1 MRTGSS
7 LLSFSLQYDSMKI
20 IFLIP
25 FYLFTF
31 NTMAQP
37 DLVPSGSYIWTDY
50 PAKVNGDRE
59 SRMILEGT
67 SSHLDYFRIHAT
79 TQYPGAKPSTMHAND
94 DKEECLIVKEGIMKI
109 TLEGN
114 TVILGTG
121 GVFLLMPHQMHSVQ
135 NAGNTNLTYYMMQYR
150 SKKKKD
156 VERGKAAG
164 GSLLLNADSLI
175 FKPST
180 RGGSKPYFDRA
191 TAMCERFEMHET
203 QLNKKGPSH
212 EPHSHEETEIIL
224 MLTGNTEMTID
235 GKEFK
240 AGPGD
245 FYVMN
250 SQSLHGVRNATDA
263 PCSYLAFKW
272 K

>member
-1 MRTGSS
+1 
-7 LLSFSLQYDSMKI
+7 MKT
-20 IFLIP
+20 IFL
-25 FYLFTF
+25 FTTYF
-31 NTMAQP
+31 LTLTTMAQLNP
-37 DLVPSGSYIWTDY
+37 VNSGVYTWTDY
-50 PAKVNGDRE
+50 PAKINGDRE
-59 SRMILEGT
+59 SRKMLEGT

-79 TQYPGAKPSTMHAND
+79 TQYPGAKPSTMHANE

-109 TLEGN
+109 TIQGN

-135 NAGNTNLTYYMMQYR
+135 NAGNTNLTYYVMSYR
-150 SKKKKD
+150 SKNKMN
-156 VERGKAAG
+156 VERGRAAG
-164 GSLLLNADSLI
+164 GSLMLNADSLT
-175 FKPST
+175 FKPSAS
-180 RGGSKPYFDRA
+180 GGSRPYFDRA
-191 TAMCERFEMHET
+191 TSMCERFEMHET

-212 EPHSHEETEIIL
+212 EPHAHEETEIIL

-245 FYVMN
+245 FYIMN
-250 SQSLHGVRNATDA
+250 SQSLHCVRNANDT